1 MNTET
6 ENENVTNEAATE
18 AATEA
23 TGSDAQAEQVA
34 QQEAADNDE
43 DERDDDSNGEDE
55 GEDRKRKPKRPRWSD
70 LNRAQREA
78 LEARRELEELR
89 RQLAERDGKREE
101 PTPAKPEGKP
111 TLEQYDYDQEAYL
124 TALADWRLAER
135 EREREQQTQ
144 QQQAQQA
151 TAERITQLQAAEAE
165 FSKANPD
172 YEGVAKNPQ
181 VPITQLMADVMLENP
196 STAPAIAYYLG
207 QNVEEAARIAQM
219 TPVQAARAI
228 GAIEA
233 KVTTTP
239 KPAPPPKPVK
249 KAAPVVPTLNSGAPA
264 VKDWSQMSTDEH
276 VRHYL
281 AKKNA
286 R

>member
-23 TGSDAQAEQVA
+23 TGSDVQAEQVK
-34 QQEAADNDE
+34 QQEAADADE
-43 DERDDDSNGEDE
+43 DERDDDSNGED
-55 GEDRKRKPKRPRWSD
+55 DKPRRKRPRWSD
-70 LNRAQREA
+70 LNEARRREAEAQRELA
-78 LEARRELEELR
+78 ELR

-135 EREREQQTQ
+135 EREREQQAQ
-144 QQQAQQA
+144 QQQAQQT

-181 VPITQLMADVMLENP
+181 VPITQQMADVMLENP

-233 KVTTTP
+233 KVTTAP